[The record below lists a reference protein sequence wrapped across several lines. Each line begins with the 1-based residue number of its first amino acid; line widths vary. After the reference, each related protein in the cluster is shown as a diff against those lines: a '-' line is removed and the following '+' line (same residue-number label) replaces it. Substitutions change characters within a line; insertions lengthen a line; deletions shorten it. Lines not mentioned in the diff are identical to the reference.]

1 LEGKYNPEAYKKYY
15 EENKETINARKKQWR
30 LDNLEKIREKDRI
43 RSKSRFESKKNYY
56 ENNKDILNEKRR
68 LYREKNK
75 VEINKYQNERYKK
88 SREGIEKIK
97 APGAYNL
104 TLAERNK
111 KLWLTEN
118 LYLYH
123 LKLIEDDGFEF
134 YKYGLTKDIKTRLK
148 NIPYTAEVLE
158 LTMLNKYDAVY
169 KEIEVLNNV
178 EKYIPQ
184 KTFGGYNECFV
195 SKTYFLG

>member
-1 LEGKYNPEAYKKYY
+1 MGGKYNPEAYKKYY
-15 EENKETINARKKQWR
+15 EENKDRLNERKKQYR
-30 LDNLEKIREKDRI
+30 LDNLEEVREKDRNRD
-43 RSKSRFESKKNYY
+43 RSKSKKEYC
-56 ENNKDILNEKRR
+56 EKNKETLKEKRR
-68 LYREKNK
+68 LYRQNNRDK
-75 VEINKYQNERYKK
+75 INKYQNKRRRK
-88 SREGIEKIK
+88 SREGVERIK

-111 KLWLTEN
+111 ELWLTEE
-118 LYLYH
+118 LYFYH

-169 KEIEVLNNV
+169 KEIEMLNNV

-195 SKTYFLG
+195 NKT

>member
-1 LEGKYNPEAYKKYY
+1 MGGKYNPEAYKKYY
-15 EENKETINARKKQWR
+15 EENKEIINTRKKQWR
-30 LDNLEKIREKDRI
+30 LDNLEEVREKDRN
-43 RSKSRFESKKNYY
+43 RDRTKSRKEYQEK
-56 ENNKDILNEKRR
+56 NKDILKEKRR
-68 LYREKNK
+68 LYRANNRDK
-75 VEINKYQNERYKK
+75 INKYQNKRRRK
-88 SREGIEKIK
+88 SREGVERIK

-111 KLWLTEN
+111 ELWLTEN
-118 LYLYH
+118 LYFYH

-134 YKYGLTKDIKTRLK
+134 YKYGLTKNIKTRLK
-148 NIPYTAEVLE
+148 NIPYNAEVLE

-195 SKTYFLG
+195 NKT

>member
-1 LEGKYNPEAYKKYY
+1 MGGKYNPEAYKKYY
-15 EENKETINARKKQWR
+15 EENKDRLNERKKQYR
-30 LDNLEKIREKDRI
+30 LDNLEEVREKDRNRD
-43 RSKSRFESKKNYY
+43 RSKSKKEYC
-56 ENNKDILNEKRR
+56 EKNKETLKEKRR
-68 LYREKNK
+68 LYRQNNRDK
-75 VEINKYQNERYKK
+75 INKYQNERYKK
-88 SREGIEKIK
+88 SREGVERIK

-111 KLWLTEN
+111 ELWLTEE
-118 LYLYH
+118 LYFYH
-123 LKLIEDDGFEF
+123 LKLIEDNGFEF

-148 NIPYTAEVLE
+148 NIPYNAEVLE

-169 KEIEVLNNV
+169 KEIELLNNV

-195 SKTYFLG
+195 NKT

>member
-1 LEGKYNPEAYKKYY
+1 MGGKYNPEAYKKYY
-15 EENKETINARKKQWR
+15 EENKEIINTRKKQWR
-30 LDNLEKIREKDRI
+30 LDNLKEVREKDRN
-43 RSKSRFESKKNYY
+43 RDRTKSRKEYQEK
-56 ENNKDILNEKRR
+56 NKDILKEKRR
-68 LYREKNK
+68 LYRANNRDK
-75 VEINKYQNERYKK
+75 INKYQNKRRRK
-88 SREGIEKIK
+88 SREGVERIK

-111 KLWLTEN
+111 ELWLTEN
-118 LYLYH
+118 LYFYH

-134 YKYGLTKDIKTRLK
+134 YKYGLTKNIKTRLK
-148 NIPYTAEVLE
+148 NIPYNAEVLE

-178 EKYIPQ
+178 ERYIPQ

-195 SKTYFLG
+195 NKT

>member
-1 LEGKYNPEAYKKYY
+1 MGGKYNPEAYKKYY

-30 LDNLEKIREKDRI
+30 LDNLEEVREKDRN
-43 RSKSRFESKKNYY
+43 RDRTKSRKEYQEK
-56 ENNKDILNEKRR
+56 NKDILKEKRR
-68 LYREKNK
+68 LYRANNRDR
-75 VEINKYQNERYKK
+75 INKYQNKRRRK
-88 SREGIEKIK
+88 SREGVERIK

-111 KLWLTEN
+111 ELWLTEN
-118 LYLYH
+118 LYFYH

-148 NIPYTAEVLE
+148 NIPYNAEVLE

-195 SKTYFLG
+195 NKT

>member
-1 LEGKYNPEAYKKYY
+1 MGGKYNPEAYKKYY
-15 EENKETINARKKQWR
+15 EENKDRLNERKKQYR
-30 LDNLEKIREKDRI
+30 LDNLEEVREKDRNRD
-43 RSKSRFESKKNYY
+43 RSKSKKEYC
-56 ENNKDILNEKRR
+56 EKNKETLKEKRR
-68 LYREKNK
+68 LYRQNNRDK
-75 VEINKYQNERYKK
+75 INKYQNERYKK
-88 SREGIEKIK
+88 SREGVERIK

-111 KLWLTEN
+111 ELWLTEE
-118 LYLYH
+118 LYFYH

-148 NIPYTAEVLE
+148 NIPYNAEVLE

-169 KEIEVLNNV
+169 KEIELLNNV

-195 SKTYFLG
+195 NKT

>member
-1 LEGKYNPEAYKKYY
+1 MGGKYNPEAYKKYY
-15 EENKETINARKKQWR
+15 EENKDRLNERKKQYR
-30 LDNLEKIREKDRI
+30 LDNLEEVREKDRNRD
-43 RSKSRFESKKNYY
+43 RSKSKKEYC
-56 ENNKDILNEKRR
+56 EKNKETLKEKRR
-68 LYREKNK
+68 LYRQNNRDK
-75 VEINKYQNERYKK
+75 INKYQNERYKK
-88 SREGIEKIK
+88 SREGVERIK

-111 KLWLTEN
+111 ELWLTEE
-118 LYLYH
+118 LYFYH
-123 LKLIEDDGFEF
+123 LKLIEDNGFEF

-148 NIPYTAEVLE
+148 NIPYYAEVLE

-169 KEIEVLNNV
+169 KEIELLNNV

-195 SKTYFLG
+195 NKT

>member
-1 LEGKYNPEAYKKYY
+1 MGGKYNPETYKKYY
-15 EENKETINARKKQWR
+15 EENKETINARKKQYR
-30 LDNLEKIREKDRI
+30 LDNLEKIREKDKGR
-43 RSKSRFESKKNYY
+43 KTPESRKEYY
-56 ENNKDILNEKRR
+56 
-68 LYREKNK
+68 EKNK
-75 VEINKYQNERYKK
+75 EVLKEKRKLYRQNNRDKINECQNRRNRKA
-88 SREGIEKIK
+88 REGVERIK
-97 APGAYNL
+97 APGAYNI

-111 KLWLTEN
+111 ELWLTEN
-118 LYLYH
+118 LYFYH
-123 LKLIEDDGFEF
+123 LKLIEEDGFEF

-184 KTFGGYNECFV
+184 KTFGGYNECFIN
-195 SKTYFLG
+195 KT

>member
-1 LEGKYNPEAYKKYY
+1 MGGKYNPEAYKKYY
-15 EENKETINARKKQWR
+15 EENKEIINERKRQWR
-30 LDNLEKIREKDRI
+30 LDNLEEVREKDRNRD
-43 RSKSRFESKKNYY
+43 RSKSRKEYY
-56 ENNKDILNEKRR
+56 EKNKEFLKEKRR
-68 LYREKNK
+68 LYRANNRDI
-75 VEINKYQNERYKK
+75 INKYQNKRRRK
-88 SREGIEKIK
+88 SREGVERIK

-111 KLWLTEN
+111 ELWLTEN
-118 LYLYH
+118 LYFYH

-169 KEIEVLNNV
+169 KEIEMLNNV

-184 KTFGGYNECFV
+184 KTFGGYNEYFV
-195 SKTYFLG
+195 NKT

>member
-1 LEGKYNPEAYKKYY
+1 MGGKYNPEAYKKYY
-15 EENKETINARKKQWR
+15 EENKDRLNERKKQYR
-30 LDNLEKIREKDRI
+30 LDNLEEVREKDRNRD
-43 RSKSRFESKKNYY
+43 RSKSKKEYC
-56 ENNKDILNEKRR
+56 EKNKETLKEKRR
-68 LYREKNK
+68 LYRQNNRDK
-75 VEINKYQNERYKK
+75 INKYQNERYKK
-88 SREGIEKIK
+88 SREGVERIK

-111 KLWLTEN
+111 ELWLTEE
-118 LYLYH
+118 LYFYH

-148 NIPYTAEVLE
+148 NIPYNAEVLE

-195 SKTYFLG
+195 NKT

>member
-1 LEGKYNPEAYKKYY
+1 MGGKYNPEAYKKYY
-15 EENKETINARKKQWR
+15 EENKDRLNERKKQYR
-30 LDNLEKIREKDRI
+30 LNNLEEVREKDRNRD
-43 RSKSRFESKKNYY
+43 RSEYRKDYY
-56 ENNKDILNEKRR
+56 ENNKEILKEKRK
-68 LYREKNK
+68 LYTKNNRDK
-75 VEINKYQNERYKK
+75 INKCQNKRYKK
-88 SREGIEKIK
+88 SREGVERIK
-97 APGAYNL
+97 APGAYNI

-111 KLWLTEN
+111 ELWLTEE
-118 LYLYH
+118 LYFYH

-169 KEIEVLNNV
+169 KEIELLNNV

-184 KTFGGYNECFV
+184 KTFGGYNECFINEI
-195 SKTYFLG
+195 SFQD

>member
-1 LEGKYNPEAYKKYY
+1 LGGKYNPEAYKKYY
-15 EENKETINARKKQWR
+15 EENKDIINERNKQRR
-30 LDNLEKIREKDRI
+30 LNNLEKSREKDRI
-43 RSKSRFESKKNYY
+43 RNKTRLESKRNYY
-56 ENNKDILNEKRR
+56 ENNKNLLNEKRR

-111 KLWLTEN
+111 ELWLTED
-118 LYLYH
+118 LYFYH
-123 LKLIEDDGFEF
+123 LKLIEDNGFEF

-148 NIPYTAEVLE
+148 NIPYTAEILE
-158 LTMLNKYDAVY
+158 LIMLNKYDAVY
-169 KEIEVLNNV
+169 KEIELLNNV

-195 SKTYFLG
+195 NKISFQD

>member
-1 LEGKYNPEAYKKYY
+1 MGGKYNPEAYKKYY
-15 EENKETINARKKQWR
+15 EENKDRLNERKKQYR
-30 LDNLEKIREKDRI
+30 LDNLEEVREKDRNRD
-43 RSKSRFESKKNYY
+43 RSKYKKEYC
-56 ENNKDILNEKRR
+56 EKNKETLKEKRR
-68 LYREKNK
+68 LYRQNNRDK
-75 VEINKYQNERYKK
+75 INKYQNKRRRK
-88 SREGIEKIK
+88 SREGVERIK

-111 KLWLTEN
+111 ELWLTEE
-118 LYLYH
+118 LYFYH

-169 KEIEVLNNV
+169 KEIEMLNNV

-195 SKTYFLG
+195 NKT

>member
-1 LEGKYNPEAYKKYY
+1 MGGKYNPEAYKKYY
-15 EENKETINARKKQWR
+15 EENKDRLNERKKQYR
-30 LDNLEKIREKDRI
+30 LDNLEEVREKDRNRD
-43 RSKSRFESKKNYY
+43 RSKYKKEYC
-56 ENNKDILNEKRR
+56 EKNKETLKEKRR
-68 LYREKNK
+68 LYRQNNRDK
-75 VEINKYQNERYKK
+75 INKYQNKRRRK
-88 SREGIEKIK
+88 SREGVERIK

-111 KLWLTEN
+111 ELWLTEN
-118 LYLYH
+118 LYFYH

-148 NIPYTAEVLE
+148 NIPYNAEVLE

-169 KEIEVLNNV
+169 KEIEMLNNV

-195 SKTYFLG
+195 NKT

>member
-1 LEGKYNPEAYKKYY
+1 MGGKYNPEAYKKYY

-30 LDNLEKIREKDRI
+30 LDNLEEVREKDRN
-43 RSKSRFESKKNYY
+43 RDRTKSRKEYQEK
-56 ENNKDILNEKRR
+56 NKDILKEKRR
-68 LYREKNK
+68 LYRANNRDR
-75 VEINKYQNERYKK
+75 INKYQNKRRRK
-88 SREGIEKIK
+88 SREGVERIK
-97 APGAYNL
+97 APGVYNL

-111 KLWLTEN
+111 ELWLTEN
-118 LYLYH
+118 LYFYH

-148 NIPYTAEVLE
+148 NIPYNAEVLE

-195 SKTYFLG
+195 NKT

>member
-1 LEGKYNPEAYKKYY
+1 MGGKYNPEAYKKYY
-15 EENKETINARKKQWR
+15 EENKDRLNERKKQYR
-30 LDNLEKIREKDRI
+30 LDNLEEVREKDRNRD
-43 RSKSRFESKKNYY
+43 RSKYKKEYC
-56 ENNKDILNEKRR
+56 EKNKETLKEKRR
-68 LYREKNK
+68 LYRQNNRDK
-75 VEINKYQNERYKK
+75 INKYQNKRRRK
-88 SREGIEKIK
+88 SREGVERIK

-111 KLWLTEN
+111 ELWLTEN
-118 LYLYH
+118 LYFYH

-169 KEIEVLNNV
+169 KEIELLNNV

-195 SKTYFLG
+195 NKT

>member
-1 LEGKYNPEAYKKYY
+1 MGGKYNPEAYKKYY
-15 EENKETINARKKQWR
+15 EENKDRLNERKKQYR
-30 LDNLEKIREKDRI
+30 LDNLEEVREKDRNRD
-43 RSKSRFESKKNYY
+43 RSKSKKEYC
-56 ENNKDILNEKRR
+56 EKNKETLKEKRR
-68 LYREKNK
+68 LYRQNNRDK
-75 VEINKYQNERYKK
+75 INKYQNERYKK
-88 SREGIEKIK
+88 SREGVERIK
-97 APGAYNL
+97 APGAYNI

-111 KLWLTEN
+111 ELWLTEE
-118 LYLYH
+118 LYFYH

-148 NIPYTAEVLE
+148 NIPYNAEVLE

-169 KEIEVLNNV
+169 KEIELLNNV

-195 SKTYFLG
+195 NKT